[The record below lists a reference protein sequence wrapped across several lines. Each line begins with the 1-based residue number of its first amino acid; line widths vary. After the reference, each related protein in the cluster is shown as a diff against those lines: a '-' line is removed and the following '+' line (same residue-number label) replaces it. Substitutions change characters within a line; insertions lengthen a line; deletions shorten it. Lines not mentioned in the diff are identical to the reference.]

1 MAATSATGG
10 IVKLRLLL
18 TQVSPKLEVAI
29 ICPDNVTKIH
39 EFYQASF
46 EPRKKVTPTSLR
58 ASSSRSALEPVFW
71 NQLHP
76 GKWRAKRTW
85 NHHLF
90 EASTFILGSKAVNF
104 QGEKLVRFME
114 SSSHQS
120 KTLHSTTEMI
130 KSLWYRDIGHCRGW
144 KKHQCS
150 LAHGLF
156 FFSSLHSSFKS
167 KPFLLRVC
175 HDIEI
180 PGGPKTIKNMVFW
193 KRPLSSWWY

>member
-156 FFSSLHSSFKS
+156 FQLPPQFF
-167 KPFLLRVC
+167 
-175 HDIEI
+175 
-180 PGGPKTIKNMVFW
+180 
-193 KRPLSSWWY
+193 